1 MKMVK
6 SKNMLMYIIKR
17 LIIMVVMVFLVLVAT
32 FFLTHLMQVN
42 PVLNKMSS
50 DPRVPYEVYL
60 QELERTGANEP
71 LIIKFFI
78 YMRNFFLGNWGT
90 SYIVADGV
98 PVTELIAQIFP
109 QTIELV
115 IIPIILIPIISIK
128 LGISSA
134 KHRNKWQDSIIR
146 GVIMLGVCLPVF
158 FLATLM
164 QYFASHI
171 LNVYTYGVIN
181 FETTSMNSITIG
193 YDNRL
198 TGFRLIDAF
207 LFNDQAL
214 LHDTL
219 LHLVLPAACLIM
231 VSLAAITRQTRAS
244 MLDVMSKDYVRTA
257 RAKGV
262 EEKDVINK
270 HALRNALIPTVNEI
284 VGIIAGLLVGTLFI
298 EMIFNY
304 KGMGWYM
311 FAAINNGDYVVIT
324 GLVVVSTIIILSGT
338 LVADIL
344 YTLVDP
350 RIVYT

>member
-1 MKMVK
+1 MVK
-6 SKNMLMYIIKR
+6 SKNMMMYIVKR
-17 LIIMVVMVFLVLVAT
+17 VLIMVVMIFFVLVAT
-32 FFLTHLMQVN
+32 FLLTNLMEVN

-50 DPRVPYEVYL
+50 DPRVPFEIYL
-60 QELERTGANEP
+60 EERARIGADEP
-71 LIIKFFI
+71 LLIRFGL
-78 YMRNFFLGNWGT
+78 YLRNFFSGNWGN

-98 PVTELIAQIFP
+98 PVTTLISQLFP

-115 IIPIILIPIISIK
+115 LIPIILIPILSVK
-128 LGISSA
+128 LGIASA

-146 GVIMLGVCLPVF
+146 GVIMLGVCVPIF
-158 FLATLM
+158 FLATLI
-164 QYFASHI
+164 QFFASNI

-181 FETTSMNSITIG
+181 FETQSQNAINID

-214 LHDTL
+214 LHDSL
-219 LHLVLPAACLIM
+219 LHLILPSIASII

-244 MLDVMSKDYVRTA
+244 MLDVMRMDYVRTA

-262 EEKDVINK
+262 AEKDVINS
-270 HALRNALIPTVNEI
+270 HALRNALIPTSNEI
-284 VGIIAGLLVGTLFI
+284 VGLVASLLIGSLFT

-304 KGMGWYM
+304 KGMGWYL
-311 FAAINNGDYVVIT
+311 FAAIQGGDYVVIV
-324 GLVVVSTIIILSGT
+324 GIVIIDSIIILSGT

-344 YTLVDP
+344 YTVIDP
-350 RIVYT
+350 RIVY